1 MINRRQSS
9 TQESWISRQNPNLS
23 GSRLNKAEAFL
34 YKVTMENKDQKV
46 KINLFY
52 CSSGERMKSKQNA
65 VDMNNALNTG
75 AADKCSSSVNSNRI
89 QL

>member
-1 MINRRQSS
+1 MINRRQNS
-9 TQESWISRQNPNLS
+9 TQVSWISRKKKAIS
-23 GSRLNKAEAFL
+23 GSGGNKAETFP
-34 YKVTMENKDQKV
+34 YEVTMENKDQKV

-75 AADKCSSSVNSNRI
+75 ATDKCSSSVNLNRM